1 MQGYLLPGRGINPK
15 SIVNNLKI
23 RQMKKLFA
31 IAIIVSA
38 LAACNNSGSSSET
51 KDSSTVAPVD
61 TSAPATMDTSS
72 KMMTDTTKKM
82 DTSAKK

>member
-1 MQGYLLPGRGINPK
+1 
-15 SIVNNLKI
+15 
-23 RQMKKLFA
+23 MKKFFA

-51 KDSSTVAPVD
+51 KDSTTVAPVD
-61 TSAPATMDTSS
+61 TSTMMDTSS